1 MIAVEILGAEEV
13 LARLEAI
20 PGAVEAGL
28 ARALAR
34 LSLELQARIERKL
47 SGEVLQSRSGALRAS
62 IEASLDAGDGTLGLS
77 LRSDLPYAGFQ
88 EYGFR
93 GIESVGAQLRTIR
106 EAFGRPLRGGAREI
120 AVRAHSRRVDY
131 PAHSFLRSA
140 LAEMEPDIR
149 AGIAEAVG
157 EAVAP

>member
-1 MIAVEILGAEEV
+1 VIAVEILGAEEV

-20 PGAVEAGL
+20 SGAVEEGL

-34 LSLELQARIERKL
+34 LSRELEARVQGKL
-47 SGEVLQSRSGALRAS
+47 SGEVLQSRGGALRAS
-62 IEASLDAGDGTLGLS
+62 IEASLDAGGGTLAAS
-77 LRSDLPYAGFQ
+77 VSSDLPYAGFQ
-88 EYGFR
+88 EYGFD
-93 GIESVGAQLRTIR
+93 GVESVRAQLRTIR

-120 AVRAHSRRVDY
+120 AVRAYGRKIDY

-149 AGIAEAVG
+149 AGIEEAVSA
-157 EAVAP
+157 AVAT